1 MRRFWAFALAT
12 ASFLGC
18 GPAQREVPEARPSA
32 AVASKL
38 QRVDAAVQEMIAKN
52 KVVGEVV
59 LVAKDGEIVFT
70 GVYGKMDLESG
81 APMRA
86 DAIFRIYS
94 MTKAIVTAGA
104 LILVDEGKLRLDAPV
119 AALLPEFKGV
129 TVYAPEGNHAPARP
143 PTVKD
148 LMLHTAGFT
157 YGGAD
162 RPVGKEYQEKKPLES
177 PGLDE
182 MMKRLSTIPLA
193 FEPGKDWVYSVS
205 IDVLGAVVE
214 RASGQR
220 LDRFLQERIFG
231 PLDMKDTGFHVPPE
245 KAERFARLYVRNDKG
260 LKVDDS
266 QREKYLKP
274 PGLLSGGGG
283 LVGTAR
289 DYLRFLLMV
298 DGGGQLQGRR
308 ILAPETVR
316 LMTTNQLPKEAF
328 PIYFGKQVR
337 HGTGFGLGF
346 SVRTADSE
354 WDPQARLGEYGWGGA
369 ASTHYWTS
377 PRDHVV
383 VVTMEQTFPYSFD
396 TEFALKGLIYD
407 ALLRP

>member
-1 MRRFWAFALAT
+1 MSRFWAFALAT

-18 GPAQREVPEARPSA
+18 GSVPGEVPESKPSA
-32 AVASKL
+32 GVAAKLLKVDVAV
-38 QRVDAAVQEMIAKN
+38 REMIEKK
-52 KVVGEVV
+52 KVAGEVV
-59 LVAKDGEIVFT
+59 LVAKDGQIVYT
-70 GVYGKMDLESG
+70 GAWGKMDEAG
-81 APMRA
+81 TPMKA
-86 DAIFRIYS
+86 DTIFRIYS

-104 LILVDEGKLRLDAPV
+104 LILVDEGKLRLDAPI
-119 AALLPEFKGV
+119 AELLPEFKA
-129 TVYAPEGNHAPARP
+129 TPVYAADGNRAPARP

-148 LMLHTAGFT
+148 LMLHIAGFT
-157 YGGAD
+157 YGGGD
-162 RPVGKEYQEKKPLES
+162 RPVGKQYQEKKPLES
-177 PGLDE
+177 PDMDE
-182 MMKRLSTIPLA
+182 MVKRLSAIPLA

-214 RASGQR
+214 RASGQK
-220 LDRFLQERIFG
+220 LDRFLQERIFA

-245 KAERFARLYVRNDKG
+245 KADRFARLYTRNENG
-260 LKVDDS
+260 LKLSDDS
-266 QREKYLKP
+266 REKYLKP
-274 PGLLSGGGG
+274 PGFLSGGGG

-289 DYLRFLLMV
+289 DYMRFLLMI

-377 PRDHVV
+377 PKDHVV

-407 ALLRP
+407 ALLKP

>member
-1 MRRFWAFALAT
+1 MKRYLAFSLAT
-12 ASFLGC
+12 AFLVSC
-18 GPAQREVPEARPSA
+18 GSAPREISVARPSA
-32 AVASKL
+32 AVATKL
-38 QRVDAAVQEMIAKN
+38 QRVDAAIQELIAAK
-52 KVVGEVV
+52 KMAGEVV
-59 LVAKDGEIVFT
+59 LVAKDGEIVYT
-70 GVYGKMDLESG
+70 GVQGKLDLESG
-81 APMRA
+81 TPMRA

-94 MTKAIVTAGA
+94 MTKAIVTAAA

-119 AALLPEFKGV
+119 AELLPEFKDV
-129 TVYAPEGNHAPARP
+129 TVYAAEGNRPPARP

-148 LMLHTAGFT
+148 LMLHIAGFT
-157 YGGAD
+157 YGGGD
-162 RPVGKEYQEKKPLES
+162 RPVGKLYQEKKPMES
-177 PGLDE
+177 PDLAE
-182 MMKRLSTIPLA
+182 MTKRLSTIPLA
-193 FEPGKDWVYSVS
+193 FEPGRDWVYSVS

-220 LDRFLQERIFG
+220 LDRFLQERIFT
-231 PLDMKDTGFHVPPE
+231 PLDMRDTGFHVPPE
-245 KAERFARLYVRNDKG
+245 KAERFARLYVRNDQG

-298 DGGGQLQGRR
+298 DGGGQLHGRR
-308 ILAPETVR
+308 VLAPETVR

-346 SVRTADSE
+346 SVRTADTE
-354 WDPQARLGEYGWGGA
+354 WDPQAQLGEYGWGGA
-369 ASTHYWTS
+369 ASTHYWTD
-377 PRDHVV
+377 PKDHVV

-407 ALLRP
+407 ALLKP

>member
-1 MRRFWAFALAT
+1 MIALAT
-12 ASFLGC
+12 ALLLGC
-18 GPAQREVPEARPSA
+18 GPTLREVPEGRPSTA
-32 AVASKL
+32 ASEKL
-38 QRVDAAVQEMIAKN
+38 HQMDGKIQEMIAK
-52 KVVGEVV
+52 KKIAGEVV

-70 GVYGKMDLESG
+70 GVYGTMDLEAG
-81 APMRA
+81 TPMRA
-86 DAIFRIYS
+86 DAIFRLYS
-94 MTKAIVTAGA
+94 MTKAIVSAAA
-104 LILVDEGKLRLDAPV
+104 LILVEEGKLRLDAPV
-119 AALLPEFKGV
+119 AELLPEFKGLQ
-129 TVYAPEGNHAPARP
+129 VYGADGSRAPARLP
-143 PTVKD
+143 SVKD
-148 LMLHTAGFT
+148 LMLHTAGFI
-157 YGGAD
+157 YGNAD
-162 RPVGKEYQEKKPLES
+162 RPVGKLYQEKKLMDS
-177 PGLDE
+177 ADLDE
-182 MMKRLSTIPLA
+182 MMRRLATIPLA
-193 FEPGKDWVYSVS
+193 FEPGKDWVYSYS

-220 LDRFLQERIFG
+220 LDRFLDERIFK

-245 KAERFARLYVRNDKG
+245 KADRFARLYVRGPEG
-260 LKVDDS
+260 LKVDDA
-266 QREKYLKP
+266 QRDKYLKA

-289 DYLRFLLMV
+289 DYMRFLLMV
-298 DGGGQLQGRR
+298 DGGGQLLGRR

-316 LMTTNQLPKEAF
+316 LMTSNQLPKEAF

-369 ASTHYWTS
+369 ASTHYWIS
-377 PRDHVV
+377 PRDHVA

-407 ALLRP
+407 ALLKP

>member
-1 MRRFWAFALAT
+1 MRRLWAIALAGVLV
-12 ASFLGC
+12 AGC
-18 GPAQREVPEARPSA
+18 APALREVREAQVDP
-32 AVASKL
+32 AVAAKL
-38 QRVDAAVQEMIAKN
+38 RKVDAAIQELIAAK
-52 KVVGEVV
+52 KMAGEVV
-59 LVAKDGEIVFT
+59 LVAKDGEIV
-70 GVYGKMDLESG
+70 YSSAHGKMDLEAG
-81 APMRA
+81 TPMRA
-86 DAIFRIYS
+86 EAIFRIYS

-104 LILVDEGKLRLDAPV
+104 LILVDEGKLKLDAPV
-119 AALLPEFKGV
+119 AELLPDFKSV
-129 TVYAPEGNHAPARP
+129 QVYGADGNHAPARP

-148 LMLHTAGFT
+148 LMLHIAGFT
-157 YGGAD
+157 YGGGD
-162 RPVGKEYQEKKPLES
+162 RPVGKQYQEKKPLES
-177 PGLDE
+177 PDLDE
-182 MMKRLSTIPLA
+182 MTKRLAAIPLA

-214 RASGQR
+214 RASGQK
-220 LDRFLQERIFG
+220 LDRFLQERIFA
-231 PLDMKDTGFHVPPE
+231 PLDMKDTGFQVPPE
-245 KAERFARLYVRNDKG
+245 KAERFARLYVRSDKG

-289 DYLRFLLMV
+289 DYLRFLLMI

-308 ILAPETVR
+308 ILAPESVR

-346 SVRTADSE
+346 SVRTADTE

-377 PRDHVV
+377 PKDHLV
-383 VVTMEQTFPYSFD
+383 VVTMEQTFPYTFD

-407 ALLRP
+407 ALLKP